1 MQIIVT
7 PMQNAQTTTA
17 VSLAPAMLVTAAMA
31 SIVRTLTSVSL
42 ELIIVILMHHAQT
55 ATVASLA
62 LATMV
67 TRAMV

>member
-7 PMQNAQTTTA
+7 PMQHARTTMA
-17 VSLAPAMLVTAAMA
+17 VSLAHAMLVTAAME
-31 SIVRTLTSVSL
+31 SIVRTLTNVSL
-42 ELIIVILMHHAQT
+42 ELITVILMHHAQT
-55 ATVASLA
+55 TTVASLA